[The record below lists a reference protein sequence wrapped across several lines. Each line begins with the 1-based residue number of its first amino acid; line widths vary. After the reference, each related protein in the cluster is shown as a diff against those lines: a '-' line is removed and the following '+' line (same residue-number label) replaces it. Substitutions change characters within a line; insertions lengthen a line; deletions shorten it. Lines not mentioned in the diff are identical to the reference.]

1 MHKINTR
8 TKKSRKLMEL
18 KRLLLNSD
26 GISRSEAA
34 TLTDLD
40 IRTAGAYLEELVESG
55 LARGVVQPPKGQ
67 GRPSVLFLPNRDN
80 LCYVGLLISAELV
93 VTGCIIDYDDNILS
107 RDSFRFDKNC
117 SKLTVFRRLLDFIKE
132 SVVKHPEYRLTAAGI
147 AISRWLQPPLASYD
161 LYSGLADY
169 LTRESGVPVYRD
181 ININMLAYLYSKRY
195 NCRNLALVSPGRV
208 IELGMVINNFPVAKL
223 YEHEQW
229 LAHLTMNPQGRKC
242 YCGKRGCLENY
253 VTAGALQER
262 WNASG
267 GEGDFSQAVTSDDP
281 AALKQVHNTEI
292 ILGRACREISET
304 YHPDLICLPHRY
316 KNSFDTIMKGYGNAT
331 SELKI
336 VDGESLTVDIGA
348 AQLAAFLSTHQF
360 MKTQI

>member
-26 GISRSEAA
+26 GVSRSEVS
-34 TLTDLD
+34 TLADLD
-40 IRTAGAYLEELVESG
+40 VRTAGTYLEELVESG
-55 LARGVVQPPKGQ
+55 LVRSVIQPPKGQ
-67 GRPSVLFLPNRDN
+67 GRPSVLYLPNHDN
-80 LCYVGLLISAELV
+80 LCYAGLVVSAELK
-93 VTGCIIDYDDNILS
+93 VTGCIIDYDDNVLS
-107 RDSFRFDKNC
+107 GDSFSFDQNC
-117 SKLTVFRRLLDFIKE
+117 SKLTVFRRLLDSIKK
-132 SVVKHPEYRLTAAGI
+132 SVAKHPEYRLTAAGI

-181 ININMLAYLYSKRY
+181 ININMLAYLFSKRY

-208 IELGMVINNFPVAKL
+208 IELGMIINNFPVAKL

-229 LAHLTMNPQGRKC
+229 LSHLTMNPQGRKC

-262 WNASG
+262 WSDSG
-267 GEGDFSQAVTSDDP
+267 GKGDFSQAVTAGDT
-281 AALKQVHNTEI
+281 AALKQAYDTEVM
-292 ILGRACREISET
+292 LGRACRKISET
-304 YHPDLICLPHRY
+304 YHPDLICLRY
-316 KNSFDTIMKGYGNAT
+316 RCNNSSDAVMEGYGNAT
-331 SELKI
+331 SKLKFA
-336 VDGESLTVDIGA
+336 DGENLTVDIGA

-360 MKTQI
+360 IKTQI